1 MTAPNW
7 HRKARTL
14 KEWNRVPLSD
24 DHVWPSPREADDQEY
39 SEEEDAEDVS
49 GRGTETDE
57 HVWPSPREED
67 DQARS
72 EEEDAGDVSGRG
84 SETGTRSNPPGN
96 FK

>member
-1 MTAPNW
+1 MEQSSTFRRSRLAVSKG
-7 HRKARTL
+7 R
-14 KEWNRVPLSD
+14 
-24 DHVWPSPREADDQEY
+24 DDQEY
-39 SEEEDAEDVS
+39 NEEEDAEDVS